1 LKVILLSGKARHGK
15 DSAAIYLQSKLPKS
29 TTMLFAKYIKQY
41 AKDYFGWDGREETK
55 PRELL
60 QQMGTELIREK
71 LRKPN
76 FHVSRTCEDIEI
88 LSKYFD
94 YFIVSDCRFFNEI
107 FYTKAM
113 FPLDTITIRVNRT
126 NYVSEL
132 TTEQQN
138 HRSET
143 ELDNFSDF
151 NYVID
156 ASNLDELYFQID
168 QILLNIKGDDNE
180 SIC

>member
-1 LKVILLSGKARHGK
+1 
-15 DSAAIYLQSKLPKS
+15 
-29 TTMLFAKYIKQY
+29 MLFAKYIKQY

-88 LSKYFD
+88 LSEYFD
-94 YFIVSDCRFFNEI
+94 YFIISDCRFYNEVY
-107 FYTKAM
+107 YTKAI

-126 NYVSEL
+126 NYISEL
-132 TTEQQN
+132 TPEQQA
-138 HRSET
+138 HKSET
-143 ELDNFSDF
+143 ELDDYGGFDYIIN
-151 NYVID
+151 
-156 ASNLDELYFQID
+156 AENLDELYHELD
-168 QILLNIKGDDNE
+168 KILPLIKRDDNE
-180 SIC
+180 